1 MPFSISIVSC
11 CFAFNSFKS
20 FRPIRSLGQWEAS
33 FDGPIRKRSW
43 IIGQIFAI
51 FIGYQV
57 QTCNCCYPTHYSTH
71 YLKSWNRFL
80 LVNKSSNQNH
90 KLIYVKTKGY
100 FSNSFKYRGLILD
113 DFQIQNLIELSLL
126 RRGFKLMLIGKPIKC
141 RHRKSNQSFNLKP
154 RLSFQQY

>member
-11 CFAFNSFKS
+11 CFAFNSVKG
-20 FRPIRSLGQWEAS
+20 FRPIRTLGQWEGS
-33 FDGPIRKRSW
+33 FDGPIRKRYW
-43 IIGQIFAI
+43 IIGQIFAV

-90 KLIYVKTKGY
+90 KLICAKTKGY
-100 FSNSFKYRGLILD
+100 FSNSNYKGGWILGDFK
-113 DFQIQNLIELSLL
+113 IQNLTGLSLL
-126 RRGFKLMLIGKPIKC
+126 KKGFKLMLIGC
-141 RHRKSNQSFNLKP
+141 QSSQSETELNLNP
-154 RLSFQQY
+154 RLSCQQY